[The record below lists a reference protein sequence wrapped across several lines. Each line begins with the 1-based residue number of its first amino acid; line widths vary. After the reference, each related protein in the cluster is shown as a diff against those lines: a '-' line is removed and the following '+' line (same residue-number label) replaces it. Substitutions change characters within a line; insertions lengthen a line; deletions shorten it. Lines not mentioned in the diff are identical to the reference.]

1 MLAVCLLLAGAAVF
15 EHFTIRSTFSGVLE
29 ELAALTEKTEEER
42 ANYEDARAVQRSWE
56 AKKERLQ
63 VLLPHN
69 DVMRMDNYLSET
81 VRLVAEARYE
91 EALPKLEVL
100 THLAETFPAAYRP
113 SLANIF

>member
-81 VRLVAEARYE
+81 VRLVAEGNYAP
-91 EALPKLEVL
+91 ALPKLEAL
-100 THLAETFPAAYRP
+100 MHLAVTFPNTYRP
-113 SLANIF
+113 TIANIF